1 LQWLEDEA
9 LAKGKT
15 FKRDEWKLDNKLDI
29 PRQQDGF
36 NCGMFV
42 ILYIETLVKD
52 SFVDSSSFSSN
63 DVSTYRLKLAKAIL
77 RGTLI
82 N

>member
-1 LQWLEDEA
+1 

-52 SFVDSSSFSSN
+52 SFVDSSSFPSN

>member
-1 LQWLEDEA
+1 
-9 LAKGKT
+9 LAKRKT
-15 FKRDEWKLDNKLDI
+15 FNRAEWKLDNNKQRKVI
-29 PRQQDGF
+29 PRQQDDF

-42 ILYIETLVKD
+42 ILYIDTLVKD

-63 DVSTYRLKLAKAIL
+63 DVSNYRLKLAKAIL

>member
-1 LQWLEDEA
+1 MNEA
-9 LAKGKT
+9 LAKRKT
-15 FKRDEWKLDNKLDI
+15 FNRAEWKLDNNKHRKVI

-42 ILYIETLVKD
+42 ILYIDTLVKD

-63 DVSTYRLKLAKAIL
+63 DVATYRLKLAKAIL

>member
-1 LQWLEDEA
+1 

-15 FKRDEWKLDNKLDI
+15 FNLADWKLDNNERKVI

-42 ILYIETLVKD
+42 ILYIDTLVKD

>member
-1 LQWLEDEA
+1 MQWLEDEA

-52 SFVDSSSFSSN
+52 SVVDSSSFSSN

>member
-1 LQWLEDEA
+1 

-63 DVSTYRLKLAKAIL
+63 DVSTYRLKLAQAIL